1 MIEPSQLTLDVLILA
16 LIIYL
21 LRGYLFLPIHLL
33 FLLFRHLVKL
43 LIRFSGKG
51 GM

>member
-1 MIEPSQLTLDVLILA
+1 MIDPSQLTLDVLILA

-21 LRGYLFLPIHLL
+21 LRGYLFLPVAWL
-33 FLLFRHLVKL
+33 FGHLVKL

-51 GM
+51 GL